1 MTATQLSLAAGVAVV
16 IAAWCARHALSLG
29 PPSVADTYRRL
40 YDTQPHTEASV
51 RPGAIVW
58 ERWLAAGGR
67 RIASTAVA
75 ERFGSRRR
83 YVLRAA
89 NVGIAA
95 LATRALTVMLV
106 AGIATLISLA
116 VGSTTGVVPVWLVLA
131 GPLVVAALAGWYQVS
146 TVLAVCERRHR
157 EFRAGVATYVQ
168 LVSVCM
174 TTRRSM
180 SEAVTYAADVGVGP
194 AFETIAAAVH
204 AAPQMGIR
212 VWEAIDAVGAE
223 YGCRELQDLAS
234 SVGHVSRI
242 GVGVEATVTAVATRM
257 RQVALDDMQRTADRQ
272 TSTMFGPTMVFVL
285 GVVAFLAYPL
295 AVRVVDAFSTSA
307 I

>member
-1 MTATQLSLAAGVAVV
+1 MA
-16 IAAWCARHALSLG
+16 
-29 PPSVADTYRRL
+29 
-40 YDTQPHTEASV
+40 
-51 RPGAIVW
+51 W
-58 ERWLAAGGR
+58 ERWLAAGGT
-67 RIASTAVA
+67 RIAATGVA
-75 ERFGSRRR
+75 ERFESRRR
-83 YVLRAA
+83 HALRAA
-89 NVGIAA
+89 DVSIAA
-95 LATRALTVMLV
+95 LATRTLWVTIVAALTTLVSLTVATTATVVPPWLLAAGPPAV
-106 AGIATLISLA
+106 AG
-116 VGSTTGVVPVWLVLA
+116 
-131 GPLVVAALAGWYQVS
+131 LAGWYQVS
-146 TVLAVCERRHR
+146 TVLAACERRYR

-212 VWEAIDAVGAE
+212 VWEALDSVGAE
-223 YGCRELQDLAS
+223 YGCREMQDLAS

-242 GVGVEATVTAVATRM
+242 GVGVETTVAAVATRM

-285 GVVAFLAYPL
+285 GVVAFLTYPL
-295 AVRVVDAFSTSA
+295 AVRVLDAFSTPT